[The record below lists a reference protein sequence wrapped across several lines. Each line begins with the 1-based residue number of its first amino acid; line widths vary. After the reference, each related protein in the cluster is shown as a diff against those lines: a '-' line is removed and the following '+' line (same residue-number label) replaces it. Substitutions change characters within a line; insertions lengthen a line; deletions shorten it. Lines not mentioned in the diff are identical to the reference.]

1 MLLPPVK
8 GRGSVRVEHAP
19 QKEIEECDVHMNRPN
34 CTDRKED
41 CCEHRANLGYIVT
54 CRTAGAAK

>member
-1 MLLPPVK
+1 M
-8 GRGSVRVEHAP
+8 
-19 QKEIEECDVHMNRPN
+19 VHMDRPN
-34 CTDRKED
+34 SGDRKED